1 MVTPTQLKRF
11 RKKNDMP
18 REALAI
24 LVGVSSQTIWRWEA
38 GGAIP
43 EPEQKVLRTVMDGGD
58 GLAN

>member
-1 MVTPTQLKRF
+1 MVTPKQLKRF

-43 EPEQKVLRTVMDGGD
+43 EPEQKVLKQVMEGSHG
-58 GLAN
+58 